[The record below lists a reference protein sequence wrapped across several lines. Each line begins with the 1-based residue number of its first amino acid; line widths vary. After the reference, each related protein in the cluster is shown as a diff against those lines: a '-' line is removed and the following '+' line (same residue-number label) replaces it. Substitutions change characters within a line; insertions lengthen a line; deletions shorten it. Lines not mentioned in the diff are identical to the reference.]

1 MSQSKKTPS
10 RKPGIRPDRLKPF
23 TLRACELGANEAKI
37 IDAATVLTA
46 PWVRLKC
53 RFGCELYGLGYCCPP
68 QTPTP
73 LEMRDVI
80 ACYEHAL
87 LYHCTKLGGTS
98 RIAYELEREIFLSGF
113 YKAIGLGSGPC
124 RICRKCS
131 PKGCTHPD
139 RARPSMEACGIDVY
153 TTVRANGFPIEVLK
167 DESCQGNYYGL
178 VLID

>member
-1 MSQSKKTPS
+1 MSVRKITPS
-10 RKPGIRPDRLKPF
+10 RKLGLRADKLKSF
-23 TLRACELGANEAKI
+23 TLRACALGAYEAKI
-37 IDAATVLTA
+37 IKAATVLTA
-46 PWVRLKC
+46 PWVSLKC

-80 ACYEHAL
+80 ACYEHTL
-87 LYHCTKLGGTS
+87 LFHCTKPGNTS

-131 PKGCTHPD
+131 PKGCLHPD
-139 RARPSMEACGIDVY
+139 KARPSMEACGIDVF
-153 TTVRANGFPIEVLK
+153 TTVRTNGFPIEVLK